1 MTPEIIIY
9 QIIIAVLF
17 VVLAVVS
24 YWRGYGEA
32 SADNCSEE
40 SHWLRRRLREIHD
53 DGLGVKLKREDG
65 FDVDE

>member
-1 MTPEIIIY
+1 MTPEIIY

-17 VVLAVVS
+17 VALVLVS
-24 YWRGYGEA
+24 QACGLHEGLAARNSKEV
-32 SADNCSEE
+32 E
-40 SHWLRRRLREIHD
+40 WLRRRIREIHD